1 MEFEEFVASR
11 GPALSRLAWLL
22 THDRHATEDLLQS
35 AFVDL
40 YRHWGRVA
48 ASDAPEAYAR
58 RVLLNRFLTDQRRRS
73 STERP
78 REERDLE
85 AMARAVPDPAEEL
98 GTRDELRRLVQA
110 LPPRRRAVLVL
121 RYYEDRTDEQ
131 IAHLLGVSASTV
143 RATASRAIAT
153 LRTALRPEPE
163 GTTP

>member
-1 MEFEEFVASR
+1 MEFDEFVASR

-22 THDRHATEDLLQS
+22 THDRHAAEDLAQS

-58 RVLLNRFLTDQRRRS
+58 RVLLNRYLTDQRRRS
-73 STERP
+73 THERP
-78 REERDLE
+78 RDHETLE
-85 AMARAVPDPAEEL
+85 ALAVAVPDPSEEVD
-98 GTRDELRRLVQA
+98 TRDELRRLVAA
-110 LPPRRRAVLVL
+110 LPPRSRAVLVL
-121 RYYEDRTDEQ
+121 RYYEDRPDEQ
-131 IAHLLGVSASTV
+131 IADLLGVGTSTV
-143 RATASRAIAT
+143 RATASRAIDT

>member
-1 MEFEEFVASR
+1 MEFDELVSSR

-22 THDRHATEDLLQS
+22 THDGHAAEDLVQS

-40 YRHWGRVA
+40 YRHWAKVV

-58 RVLLNRFLTDQRRRS
+58 RALLNRFLTDQRRRS

-78 REERDLE
+78 RDHGALE
-85 AMARAVPDPAEEL
+85 AIAVAVPDPAEEI
-98 GTRDELRRLVQA
+98 GTRDELRRLVAA
-110 LPPRRRAVLVL
+110 LPPRSRAVLVL
-121 RYYEDRTDEQ
+121 RYYEDRPDEQ
-131 IAHLLGVSASTV
+131 IADLLGVNTSTV